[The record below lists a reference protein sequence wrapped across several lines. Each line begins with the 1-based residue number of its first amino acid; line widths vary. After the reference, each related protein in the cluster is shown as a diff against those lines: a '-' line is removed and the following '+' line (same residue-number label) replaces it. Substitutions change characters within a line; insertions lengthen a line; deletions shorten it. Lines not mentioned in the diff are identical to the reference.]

1 MTELGAYYASGK
13 CGRFVPVRLKTHT
26 DITHGLRAV
35 CEENGIK
42 YGAIDGI
49 GNVRQLNYQ
58 LLIPDAK
65 AKHGVRLDKPQVL
78 PGPLELLNLKGI
90 VYQSEKG
97 ETMIHLHGIF
107 SDNQGRIL
115 GGHLAEGG
123 NPILGTLNAFILELA
138 DAEMITQMDEDVGI
152 GLCTP
157 IGAFV
162 KGKGNR
168 HQPI

>member
-1 MTELGAYYASGK
+1 MRELGAYYASGK

-26 DITHGLRAV
+26 DITQGLRAV
-35 CEENGIK
+35 CEQNGIK

-49 GNVRQLNYQ
+49 GNIRQLNYQ

-97 ETMIHLHGIF
+97 ETMLHLHGIF

-123 NPILGTLNAFILELA
+123 NPILGTLNAFIIELV

-157 IGAFV
+157 IGAFAKV
-162 KGKGNR
+162 KG
-168 HQPI
+168 

>member
-1 MTELGAYYASGK
+1 MTQLGAFYALGK

-26 DITHGLRAV
+26 DITRGLRSV

-58 LLIPDAK
+58 LLVPDSK
-65 AKHGVRLDKPQVL
+65 AKHGVRLAELQVL
-78 PGPLELLNLKGI
+78 PGPLELLNLKG
-90 VYQSEKG
+90 VVFQSETG

-107 SDNQGRIL
+107 SDSEGKIL
-115 GGHLAEGG
+115 GGHLSEGG
-123 NPILGTLNAFILELA
+123 NPVLETLNAFIVELA
-138 DAEMITQMDEDVGI
+138 DAEMVRQMDEDIGI

-157 IGAFV
+157 IGAFINV
-162 KGKGNR
+162 N
-168 HQPI
+168 I

>member
-123 NPILGTLNAFILELA
+123 NPILGTLNAFIIELA

-157 IGAFV
+157 IGAFAKV
-162 KGKGNR
+162 KGNR
-168 HQPI
+168 H

>member
-1 MTELGAYYASGK
+1 MTQLGAFYASGK
-13 CGRFVPVRLKTHT
+13 CGRFFPVRLKTHT
-26 DITHGLRAV
+26 DITRGLRAV
-35 CEENGIK
+35 CEKNGIK

-49 GNVRQLNYQ
+49 GNVRHLNYQ

-90 VYQSEKG
+90 VYQSDKG
-97 ETMIHLHGIF
+97 ETMLHLHGIF
-107 SDNQGRIL
+107 SDGEGKIL
-115 GGHLAEGG
+115 GGHIAEGG
-123 NPILGTLNAFILELA
+123 TPVLGTLNAFIVELT

-157 IGAFV
+157 IGAFISV
-162 KGKGNR
+162 
-168 HQPI
+168 QS

>member
-162 KGKGNR
+162 KVKRNR